1 MTEGVPEQDLMR
13 VLVKVRDLRA
23 YAVRGGLDPWAVRQ
37 GLLIALELD
46 TAAALERG
54 VPRQNLEKFDQVAKA
69 DTQAWIL
76 RVLKRGS

>member
-1 MTEGVPEQDLMR
+1 M
-13 VLVKVRDLRA
+13 
-23 YAVRGGLDPWAVRQ
+23 RQ